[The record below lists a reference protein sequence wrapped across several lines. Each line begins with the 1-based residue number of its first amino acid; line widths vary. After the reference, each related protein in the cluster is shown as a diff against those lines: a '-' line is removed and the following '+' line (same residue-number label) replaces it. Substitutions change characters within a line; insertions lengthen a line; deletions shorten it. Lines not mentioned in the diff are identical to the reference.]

1 MLPTSLNWRHSPRDC
16 AYINVTAKGP
26 TQNAALENA
35 IIEANQLKMRAKTP
49 SPLSRLAIVLFS
61 TGVALLVV
69 AIFAR

>member
-1 MLPTSLNWRHSPRDC
+1 
-16 AYINVTAKGP
+16 VTAKGP

-49 SPLSRLAIVLFS
+49 SPLSRLAIVLFG
-61 TGVALLVV
+61 TGVALLLV